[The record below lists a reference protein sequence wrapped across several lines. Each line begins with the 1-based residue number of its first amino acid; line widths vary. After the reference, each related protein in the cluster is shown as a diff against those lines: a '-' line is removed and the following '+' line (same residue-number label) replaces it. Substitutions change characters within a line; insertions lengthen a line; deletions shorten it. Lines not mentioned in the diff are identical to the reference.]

1 MPADAGASHTRTGG
15 LGSALRRLGA
25 TFFALVHTRIELLTT
40 ELQRE
45 RVRITRLLLLAIVAL
60 FFLTLG
66 AITLTVF
73 VIALF
78 WDTPYRL
85 LAIGLLTLLYLGV
98 AVGLALFA
106 RREAAHGTKPFSAS
120 LAQLKKDRE
129 QLLSR

>member
-1 MPADAGASHTRTGG
+1 MPADASASHTRTGG
-15 LGSALRRLGA
+15 LGAALRRLGA
-25 TFFALVHTRIELLTT
+25 TFFALLHTRIELLTT

-45 RVRITRLLLLAIVAL
+45 RVRITRLLLLLIVAL

-78 WDTPYRL
+78 WDTHHRL

-106 RREAAHGTKPFSAS
+106 KREAARSMSPFSAS

>member
-1 MPADAGASHTRTGG
+1 MPADASAGHTRTGG
-15 LGSALRRLGA
+15 LGAALRRLGT
-25 TFFALVHTRIELLTT
+25 TFFALLHTRIELLTT

-45 RVRITRLLLLAIVAL
+45 RVRVTRLLLLLVVAL

-66 AITLTVF
+66 AITFTAF

-78 WDTPYRL
+78 WDTHHRL
-85 LAIGLLTLLYLGV
+85 LAIGVLMLLYLGV

-106 RREAAHGTKPFSAS
+106 RREAARSTRPFSAS